1 MFSLA
6 VSVCVIASLAYSAG
20 AQGDMDKAMADA
32 QVSMDAAMA
41 KADAA
46 MAKADAAVTSAK
58 AKADAAVAS
67 AKAAIKACKS
77 AADAPT
83 GTIDNL
89 IITGSECK
97 SGGKTWSMDPTD
109 ADKFGDSVSIT
120 SSFTGSFNSSSVTES
135 DITTESSST
144 ATTTTSGAQVV
155 VFTLAPLAMMVLM

>member
-20 AQGDMDKAMADA
+20 AQGAMDKAMTDA

-46 MAKADAAVTSAK
+46 VTSA
-58 AKADAAVAS
+58 D
-67 AKAAIKACKS
+67 AAIKACKS

-89 IITGSECK
+89 VITGSECK
-97 SGGKTWSMDPTD
+97 SGGKTWSMDPAD
-109 ADKFGDSVSIT
+109 ADKFGDSVSI
-120 SSFTGSFNSSSVTES
+120 TGSFNSSSVTES
-135 DITTESSST
+135 DITTGSSST
-144 ATTTTSGAQVV
+144 ATTTTSGAQMV
-155 VFTLAPLAMMVLM
+155 VFTFAPLAMMVLM